1 MNERKIEFEGIRN
14 CRDLGTIVNR
24 EGRTIKKGKLIRSAN
39 LAKASDSDLAKL
51 EDMKLKKVVDLRS
64 IREATYSP
72 DRYPESTEYV
82 HNYIFPENRGGISHE
97 KDEER
102 KGPDD
107 PSKYNMIDA
116 YAHLMSEPVCIRH
129 FGNALRT
136 VMEND
141 YSEGCV
147 LWHCSEGKDRC
158 GLLSAFVL
166 SVLGVDEDIIR
177 EDYLLTNEVNGP
189 RAEYFYNMFKESGRS
204 EAECNAVRDV
214 FLAKEEYLNTALKTI
229 MDGYGS
235 MDNFITE
242 GMGISQELIDSFRAQ
257 ILE

>member
-14 CRDLGTIVNR
+14 CRDLGSLVTKD
-24 EGRTIKKGKLIRSAN
+24 GKTIKKGKLIRSAN
-39 LAKASDSDLAKL
+39 LFKASDNDLVIL
-51 EDMKLKKVVDLRS
+51 EDMNLKKVVDLRS
-64 IREATYSP
+64 IREVMFSP
-72 DRYPESTEYV
+72 DRYPENTEYV
-82 HNYIFPENRGGISHE
+82 HNYIFAENRDGISHE
-97 KDEER
+97 KDEEK

-107 PSKYNMIDA
+107 PSKYNMINA

-129 FGNALRT
+129 FGKALRI

-141 YSEGCV
+141 YSDGCV

-166 SVLGVDEDIIR
+166 TVLGVDEDTIR

-189 RAEYFYNMFKESGRS
+189 RAEYFYHMYRENGRS
-204 EAECNAVRDV
+204 EADCIAVRDV
-214 FLAKEEYLNTALKTI
+214 FLAKEEYLNVALKTI
-229 MDGYGS
+229 IDGYGS